1 MIALIQQI
9 LLRPRLLSQIKI
21 LETNLHICSQLI
33 YDIGNIEVQWKEGE
47 LFNKLQ
53 LCGCME
59 KTNVN
64 LYLVP
69 DTIVLMWIRE
79 LNIKGKIMK
88 FLEENKRLSS

>member
-1 MIALIQQI
+1 M
-9 LLRPRLLSQIKI
+9 RPRLWGQIKS

-69 DTIVLMWIRE
+69 DTNNCFNVD
-79 LNIKGKIMK
+79 KGTKYKRQNNEALRRKQKIIFMT
-88 FLEENKRLSS
+88 LS